1 MSILPA
7 KSQVVIIG
15 SGIVGAA
22 IAYYL
27 TQKGIRDVAV
37 LEAGEI
43 GLQGAT
49 SACLGGLRTQF
60 STAINIRFS
69 LISREV
75 FRGFKDEFGVDLN
88 FKPYGYLFLA
98 KTDEQWAGFE
108 NTSNLM
114 GTLDLPVELLPPREM
129 ARRWPFIRVDDLAGG
144 SYTKDDG
151 FYGPI
156 DALQAFVKKAR
167 QGGAL
172 FLERN
177 PVVGFSISDK
187 KVVGVKTQSSHE
199 IKADMVVNA
208 AGPWAGAVADLAG
221 LDLPVAPLKR
231 HLFYT
236 APFDAIPDVFPIIID
251 MDSGWYLKREGRGL
265 ILGGPAGE
273 RSFSQDVDFSAEERT
288 AFESIRRVPVLE
300 QARLVRGWA
309 GHYELTPDRHG
320 VIGAF
325 PELENFICA
334 AGFSGHGFQHAPAT
348 GKIVAELIAGGRA
361 ETEDIHLLRPTRF
374 RENDL
379 IHEPMTAFRSQS

>member
-1 MSILPA
+1 MPILPA

-27 TQKGIRDVAV
+27 TQKGIRDVTV

-98 KTDEQWAGFE
+98 KTDEQWTAFE

-114 GTLDLPVELLPPREM
+114 ETLDLPVELLTPRAM
-129 ARRWPFIRVDDLAGG
+129 ARRWPFLRVDDLVGG

-156 DALQAFVKKAR
+156 EALQAFVKKAR

-221 LDLPVAPLKR
+221 LDLPVVPLKR
-231 HLFYT
+231 HLFFT
-236 APFDAIPDVFPIIID
+236 APFDAIPDVFPVIID

-265 ILGGPAGE
+265 ILGGPTGE
-273 RSFSQDVDFSAEERT
+273 SSFSQHVDFNAEERT

-300 QARLVRGWA
+300 QARMVRGWA
-309 GHYELTPDRHG
+309 GHYEVTPDHHA

-325 PELENFICA
+325 PELKNFICA
-334 AGFSGHGFQHAPAT
+334 TGFSGHGFQHSPAT
-348 GKIVAELIAGGRA
+348 GRIVAELIVDGRA
-361 ETEDIHLLRPTRF
+361 ETEDIHPLRPTRF
-374 RENDL
+374 REDDL
-379 IHEPMTAFRSQS
+379 IHEPMTAFRS

>member
-15 SGIVGAA
+15 SGIIGAA

-27 TQKGIRDVAV
+27 TQKGLRDVAV

-43 GLQGAT
+43 GAQGAT

-75 FRGFKDEFGVDLN
+75 FRSFKDEFGVDLN

-98 KTDEQWAGFE
+98 KTEEQWAAVE

-114 GTLDLPVELLPPREM
+114 ETLDLPVELLTPRAM
-129 ARRWPFIRVDDLAGG
+129 ARRWPFIRVDDLVGG

-156 DALQAFVKKAR
+156 EALQAFVKKAR

-177 PVVGFSISDK
+177 PVVGFSISDQK
-187 KVVGVKTQSSHE
+187 AMGVKTQSGHE
-199 IKADMVVNA
+199 IKADIVVNA
-208 AGPWAGAVADLAG
+208 AGPWAGEVAALAG
-221 LDLPVAPLKR
+221 LALPVAPLKR
-231 HLFYT
+231 HLFFT
-236 APFDAIPDVFPIIID
+236 APFDAIPDAFPVIID
-251 MDSGWYLKREGRGL
+251 MDSGCYLKREGRGL
-265 ILGGPAGE
+265 ILGGPTGE
-273 RSFSQDVDFSAEERT
+273 RSFSQNVDFNAEERT

-300 QARLVRGWA
+300 QARMVRGWA
-309 GHYELTPDRHG
+309 GHYEVTPDHHA

-325 PELENFICA
+325 PELTNFICA
-334 AGFSGHGFQHAPAT
+334 TGFSGHGFQHSPAT
-348 GKIVAELIAGGRA
+348 GKIVAELIVDGRA
-361 ETEDIHLLRPTRF
+361 ETEDIHPLRPTRF

-379 IHEPMTAFRSQS
+379 IHEPMTAFRS